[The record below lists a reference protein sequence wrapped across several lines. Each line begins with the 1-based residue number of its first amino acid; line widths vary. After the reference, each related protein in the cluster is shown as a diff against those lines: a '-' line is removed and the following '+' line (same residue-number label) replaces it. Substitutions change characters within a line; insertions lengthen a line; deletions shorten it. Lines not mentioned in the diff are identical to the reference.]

1 MTEAAT
7 ARVQAAPDEVPTR
20 AIRIV
25 FRGDWSGRA
34 RGLLSSDPRV
44 RTLAKV
50 LVSYP
55 DVRHI
60 RPDRVSL
67 DPGADRRVIETVARF
82 LERQQWLVKSV
93 AIE

>member
-1 MTEAAT
+1 MTAAST
-7 ARVQAAPDEVPTR
+7 LESVRDVDPAPRTIRVLFQ
-20 AIRIV
+20 
-25 FRGDWSGRA
+25 GDWGRGQ
-34 RGLLSSDPRV
+34 GLLSSDARV
-44 RTLAKV
+44 RTLRKV
-50 LVSYP
+50 LVTYP

-67 DPGADRRVIETVARF
+67 EPATERRVLDTVARF